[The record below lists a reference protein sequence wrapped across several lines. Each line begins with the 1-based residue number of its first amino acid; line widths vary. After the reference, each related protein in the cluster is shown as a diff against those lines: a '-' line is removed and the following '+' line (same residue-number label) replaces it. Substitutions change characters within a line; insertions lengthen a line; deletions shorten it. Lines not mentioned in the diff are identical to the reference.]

1 MSSSSSEQTGDE
13 SFTLVTNKKNLKRKS
28 RKNTSNSS
36 SDDQSDA
43 KSVKKAAA
51 TQLQP
56 IVLASSNDRPLSS
69 INPTTIDRC
78 LRKSIGQYES
88 CKPIR
93 SGNLIINCKTSNQVK
108 TLLNLDCLS
117 DNNISF
123 PIKSSA
129 AITPCAKEVIYNVL
143 LDISNNE
150 LLICLKEHH
159 VKYIKRFQIKSVL
172 NGKSV
177 FNDTKTVLLQF
188 NNDVLPP
195 FVRIGSLNFQ
205 VKQYVPKPLRYF
217 KCNRFGHTST
227 NCTGK
232 ERCSKCG
239 GDHKIEN
246 CQITIAKCVNCNGNH
261 SAASKECPRYQKEV
275 QVLKIQTDEKLTY
288 AEAAKQYKARGSG
301 DSIQYSNSSVYRYNS
316 LCNNNAPCHQMTL
329 LRNSVQVKTN
339 HKV

>member
-36 SDDQSDA
+36 SDDQFNA
-43 KSVKKAAA
+43 TSVKNAAA
-51 TQLQP
+51 RQLQP

-69 INPTTIDRC
+69 INPITIDRC

-93 SGNLIINCKTSNQVK
+93 NGNLIINCKTSNQVK

-123 PIKSSA
+123 PIKSSLV
-129 AITPCAKEVIYNVL
+129 TPPCAKGVIYNVP
-143 LDISNNE
+143 LDIPNNE
-150 LLICLKEHH
+150 LLMCLKEHH
-159 VKYIKRFQIKSVL
+159 VKYVKRFQIKSVL

-188 NNDVLPP
+188 HNDVLPP
-195 FVRIGSLNFQ
+195 FVRIGYLNFL
-205 VKQYVPKPLRYF
+205 VKQYVPKPLRCF

-227 NCTGK
+227 KCRGK

-261 SAASKECPRYQKEV
+261 SAASKECPKYQKEV
-275 QVLKIQTDEKLTY
+275 QVLKIQTDKKLTY
-288 AEAAKQYKARGSG
+288 AEAAKQYKA
-301 DSIQYSNSSVYRYNS
+301 
-316 LCNNNAPCHQMTL
+316 
-329 LRNSVQVKTN
+329 
-339 HKV
+339 